1 MVIASA
7 LNYLDRQLLAAFA
20 PTLKTEFSLTNEQ
33 YGLILL
39 SFSVVYAL
47 FAPVFGLLIDR
58 IGLAWGMSL
67 AVAAWSGAGIATGLV
82 SSFGSLLTCRAALGG
97 AEAAAVP
104 GFGKANGTYLLPRE
118 FALGAAV
125 NQIGL
130 SVGGIVAPLVA
141 FTVAA
146 AYGWRMAFILCGIIG
161 LAWVPLWVYTA
172 RRIPAQPEP
181 VRQTVRVGDMMRDRR
196 FWALVAA
203 NILYMTLYTLWTNW
217 TTLYFVEARGLTQAE
232 ANSRFA
238 WIPPVFATAG
248 GLAGGALAFRLIRA
262 GVDVYRAR
270 MRICWLSA
278 VLLLFT
284 ATVPLMP
291 TAGWAAVAI
300 CFSYFWT
307 TCMSTNVYAMPI
319 DFFGSQRAAFGI
331 SGLTFAYG
339 VMQAVVSPLIGRMI
353 DVWGFSSVCVSLAT
367 LPLFAVLVLQLAG
380 HEG

>member
-1 MVIASA
+1 MMVIASA

-20 PTLKTEFSLTNEQ
+20 PTLKAEFTLTNEQ

-130 SVGGIVAPLVA
+130 SIGGIVAPLVA
-141 FTVAA
+141 SRLPPHTAGAWRSSSAA
-146 AYGWRMAFILCGIIG
+146 SSGLRGSRCGFSRPG
-161 LAWVPLWVYTA
+161 DPP
-172 RRIPAQPEP
+172 RPEP
-181 VRQTVRVGDMMRDRR
+181 VRQTVQVADMLRDRR

-203 NILYMTLYTLWTNW
+203 NILYMTMYTLWTNW
-217 TTLYFVEARGLTQAE
+217 TTLVLRRG
-232 ANSRFA
+232 SRA
-238 WIPPVFATAG
+238 YAG
-248 GLAGGALAFRLIRA
+248 GGQQPVRLDSARFRHGGRTRGWGARFPPNPGGCRRLPRA
-262 GVDVYRAR
+262 NAD
-270 MRICWLSA
+270 
-278 VLLLFT
+278 LL
-284 ATVPLMP
+284 
-291 TAGWAAVAI
+291 
-300 CFSYFWT
+300 
-307 TCMSTNVYAMPI
+307 
-319 DFFGSQRAAFGI
+319 D
-331 SGLTFAYG
+331 
-339 VMQAVVSPLIGRMI
+339 
-353 DVWGFSSVCVSLAT
+353 
-367 LPLFAVLVLQLAG
+367 
-380 HEG
+380 